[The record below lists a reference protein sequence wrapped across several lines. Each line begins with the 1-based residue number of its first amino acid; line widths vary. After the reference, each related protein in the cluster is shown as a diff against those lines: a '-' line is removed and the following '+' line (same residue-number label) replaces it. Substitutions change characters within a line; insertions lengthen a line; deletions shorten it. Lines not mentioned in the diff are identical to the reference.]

1 MSDKNPPG
9 LDGWRRRIFA
19 TLWVT
24 YASFYLCRVNLAVAI
39 PKIIEDTGFTRSAMG
54 LLGSIFFVVYAA
66 GQFINGQLGDRWNP
80 RFLIL
85 TGAICSACASILF
98 GFSSVFAVMAVL
110 WGMNGYF
117 QAMGW
122 SSCVKVL
129 TNWFPHSK
137 KGMISGL
144 FSTSYY
150 LGNVL
155 SWFLAGW
162 LLLYFSWRVSFWVP
176 AILFLGAAVQFL
188 IFERNSP
195 GSAGFKPEAVSAGA
209 ENPAELVMQGL
220 PLLSNPGLWQAGFA
234 AMCLSIMS
242 SGFIYWIP
250 TYLYEEIGFSISGAA
265 FRALVF
271 PLAGCGGAKF
281 AGWASDRLAGSKR
294 SPVAAAMLSAAVF
307 LVLLLPGIKGAGI
320 LIVALVALMGFAING
335 PQMLLAVTLA
345 MDFGGKEKSAS
356 TAGFIDAMSYVG
368 AGIGAFTAGFLVDR
382 FGWKTVFQFWAG
394 VLIATILMVL
404 LVWRKENL
412 RHVG

>member
-137 KGMISGL
+137 KGMISG
-144 FSTSYY
+144 
-150 LGNVL
+150 
-155 SWFLAGW
+155 
-162 LLLYFSWRVSFWVP
+162 
-176 AILFLGAAVQFL
+176 
-188 IFERNSP
+188 
-195 GSAGFKPEAVSAGA
+195 
-209 ENPAELVMQGL
+209 
-220 PLLSNPGLWQAGFA
+220 
-234 AMCLSIMS
+234 
-242 SGFIYWIP
+242 
-250 TYLYEEIGFSISGAA
+250 
-265 FRALVF
+265 
-271 PLAGCGGAKF
+271 
-281 AGWASDRLAGSKR
+281 
-294 SPVAAAMLSAAVF
+294 
-307 LVLLLPGIKGAGI
+307 
-320 LIVALVALMGFAING
+320 
-335 PQMLLAVTLA
+335 
-345 MDFGGKEKSAS
+345 
-356 TAGFIDAMSYVG
+356 
-368 AGIGAFTAGFLVDR
+368 
-382 FGWKTVFQFWAG
+382 
-394 VLIATILMVL
+394 
-404 LVWRKENL
+404 
-412 RHVG
+412 